1 MSGWTVL
8 IIILVLLPGVLLSVP
23 LTFKA
28 GGYLGAEDRR
38 LGLRMAWGWRL
49 VDADMEIKGRKPT
62 FRFRIAG
69 MAMPGPRK
77 KAGKIKGAK
86 DQKVKNAGKTGGEPK
101 KHGLDFSAI
110 NAVLNRQVLA
120 VVLGYLKNLIKS
132 FRLQLR
138 LKGVYG
144 TDDPAVTGMIAGL
157 IAVLR
162 AERIILDLDT
172 NFSGPILDVAGETS
186 GRVVPIVIL
195 WYTIRLMMAKPVR
208 RVWWAQLIK
217 KIIRKKT
224 KEGAQY
230 V

>member
-1 MSGWTVL
+1 M
-8 IIILVLLPGVLLSVP
+8 
-23 LTFKA
+23 
-28 GGYLGAEDRR
+28 
-38 LGLRMAWGWRL
+38 
-49 VDADMEIKGRKPT
+49 
-62 FRFRIAG
+62 
-69 MAMPGPRK
+69 
-77 KAGKIKGAK
+77 
-86 DQKVKNAGKTGGEPK
+86 
-101 KHGLDFSAI
+101 
-110 NAVLNRQVLA
+110 LNRQVLA

-217 KIIRKKT
+217 NYQKKT